1 MQAAVWS
8 PLQKQVR
15 VRKQPPRPL
24 ISAGVK
30 QRCSSLLQESPRGK
44 TEPGV
49 STAGKHI
56 RADTGKGQVCRR
68 GTHDLAIPTSTGR
81 VLKALETFLRAPTS
95 LSPPKLAH
103 PQVAAP
109 CPSSCDKQDS
119 VGNQNG
125 TRICFTIKGRKLQ
138 VTLTASGPE
147 QTVEQITKK
156 HCHLVHI
163 YPRVSETG
171 SRII

>member
-1 MQAAVWS
+1 MQAAVCS

-15 VRKQPPRPL
+15 VRKQPLRPL
-24 ISAGVK
+24 FSAGVK

-49 STAGKHI
+49 STTGKCI
-56 RADTGKGQVCRR
+56 RADTGKGQVQRR

-103 PQVAAP
+103 PQAAAP
-109 CPSSCDKQDS
+109 CPSSCNKQDS

-125 TRICFTIKGRKLQ
+125 TRICFTISQRQ
-138 VTLTASGPE
+138 ETASH
-147 QTVEQITKK
+147 TNSI
-156 HCHLVHI
+156 
-163 YPRVSETG
+163 RTG
-171 SRII
+171 ADC

>member
-1 MQAAVWS
+1 MQAAVWP

-15 VRKQPPRPL
+15 VRKQPLRPL
-24 ISAGVK
+24 FSAGVK

-49 STAGKHI
+49 STAGKRI

-68 GTHDLAIPTSTGR
+68 GTHNLAIPTSTGR

-103 PQVAAP
+103 PQAAAP
-109 CPSSCDKQDS
+109 CPSSCNKQDS

-125 TRICFTIKGRKLQ
+125 TRICFTISQRQ
-138 VTLTASGPE
+138 ETARHTNS
-147 QTVEQITKK
+147 I
-156 HCHLVHI
+156 
-163 YPRVSETG
+163 RTG
-171 SRII
+171 ADC